1 MGPENLPPQD
11 DTSRR
16 NPAGE
21 LHAQMKA
28 TRADFERQLEARKR
42 QFDVA
47 NNRLSQRAG
56 RNIVGAVVIGV
67 AMGVLLVLSLVL
79 VKAFFMMF
87 VAVLLGM
94 GSFELATALR
104 RRGERVPRTPA
115 VVTTLAAIPATYYW
129 GMLAT
134 VAVIV
139 AGIGVTALWRLIETM
154 VGGHPTTRNQF
165 GRDVL
170 ASAFVQGYVT
180 LLGCFAVGLV
190 AQPNGQWWALA
201 FLLIVISVDTGAYV
215 SGLNFGKHP
224 MAPTISPKKTW
235 EGLAGAALFAMIV
248 GVLLSLFMLGQPW
261 WFGVIFGVVILTT
274 ATLGDLGE
282 SLLKRTIGVKDMS
295 SWLAGHG
302 GFLDRLDSVLPS
314 SLAAFVVFMLVAR

>member
-1 MGPENLPPQD
+1 MSNLPPQD
-11 DTSRR
+11 ETNRR

-28 TRADFERQLEARKR
+28 TRADFERQLEAKKL

-47 NNRLSQRAG
+47 NDRLTQRAG
-56 RNIVGAVVIGV
+56 RNIIGAVAIGV

-79 VKAFFMMF
+79 VKALFMVF

-104 RRGERVPRTPA
+104 KMGERVPRTPA
-115 VVTTLAAIPATYYW
+115 VVTTLAAIPAAYYW

-134 VAVIV
+134 VAVIL
-139 AGIGVTALWRLIETM
+139 AGIGVTALWRLIEAKF
-154 VGGHPTTRNQF
+154 GGHPATRYQF

-190 AQPNGQWWALA
+190 AQPDGQWWALA

-224 MAPTISPKKTW
+224 MAPKISPKKTW
-235 EGLAGAALFAMIV
+235 EGFAGAALFAIV
-248 GVLLSLFMLGQPW
+248 VGILLSLFMLGQPW
-261 WFGVIFGVVILTT
+261 WFGIIFGVVILIT

-282 SLLKRTIGVKDMS
+282 SHLKRTIGIKDMS

-314 SLAAFVVFMLVAR
+314 CLAAFVVFMLVAH